1 MQVVPCKRRCG
12 GRDPGRAGRM
22 RAALVASMLVLS
34 ACGGGSGGSEP
45 SDVDPLAV
53 DTAPKLDAC
62 PAEGHVDTL
71 GVRGLTA
78 NEIANLPITYTFLH
92 VAPDGCTPS
101 RFNPC
106 QPVHY
111 IQNGAAAPS
120 FVVENVREAFKRLS
134 QATGI
139 TFVDDGLTDEN
150 ARRAPYVPERYPGRW
165 APILIVW
172 EHFPPE
178 QTSGQTQILGNTV
191 PLRVDEVTVSA
202 RLRFN
207 VDAYNDESTKTP
219 IGDGFGPPA
228 GSGTGSIGRNNITW
242 GRIVLHELAHVV
254 GLGHTREEGSLMYPD
269 AAQQTIR
276 PTGFSKSDLT
286 GLRYLGRE
294 AGCIPNPPLPGGSG

>member
-1 MQVVPCKRRCG
+1 MAVRRRALKRWPSSRRG
-12 GRDPGRAGRM
+12 APSVA
-22 RAALVASMLVLS
+22 AALLVLT
-34 ACGGGSGGSEP
+34 ACGGGGGGPGNSEP
-45 SDVDPLAV
+45 DPLAV
-53 DTAPKLDAC
+53 DTTSPPLAAC

-71 GVRGLTA
+71 RVRSLLP
-78 NEIANLPITYTFLH
+78 NEIARLPITYTFLH
-92 VAPDGCTPS
+92 VAADGCTPG

-106 QPVHY
+106 EPVHY
-111 IQNGAAAPS
+111 IQNGAAAPP

-150 ARRAPYVPERYPGRW
+150 VRRGPYVPERYPGRW

-178 QTSGQTQILGNTV
+178 QTSGEQQILGNTV
-191 PLRVDEVTVSA
+191 PMRVGDVTVSA

-207 VDAYNDESTKTP
+207 VDAYNDESTRKP

-228 GSGTGSIGRNNITW
+228 GSGTGPIGRNSITW
-242 GRIVLHELAHVV
+242 GRIVLHELAHVA

-276 PTGFSKSDLT
+276 PTGFSRSDLA

-294 AGCIPNPPLPGGSG
+294 AGCVPRPPEPSG

>member
-1 MQVVPCKRRCG
+1 MRPRRTL
-12 GRDPGRAGRM
+12 
-22 RAALVASMLVLS
+22 AALLLAVIALA
-34 ACGGGSGGSEP
+34 ACGGSGGGETE
-45 SDVDPLAV
+45 VDPLAT
-53 DTAPKLDAC
+53 DTTAPPLDAC

-71 GVRGLTA
+71 GIRSLLP
-78 NEIANLPITYTFLH
+78 NDIAKLPITYTFLH
-92 VAPDGCTPS
+92 VADDGCTPA

-111 IQNGAAAPS
+111 IQNAAAAPP
-120 FVVENVREAFKRLS
+120 FVAENVREAFRRLS

-150 ARRAPYVPERYPGRW
+150 VRRGPYVPERYPGRW

-178 QTSGQTQILGNTV
+178 QTSGESQILGQTV
-191 PLRVDEVTVSA
+191 PWREGDVVVSA

-207 VDAYNDESTKTP
+207 VDAYNDETTKAP
-219 IGDGFGPPA
+219 IQDGFGPPA
-228 GSGTGSIGRNNITW
+228 GSATGPIGRNNITW
-242 GRIVLHELAHVV
+242 GRIILHELAHVV

-276 PTGFSKSDLT
+276 PTGFSRSDLT

-294 AGCIPNPPLPGGSG
+294 AGCLTPPPLPSR

>member
-1 MQVVPCKRRCG
+1 L
-12 GRDPGRAGRM
+12 AGALL
-22 RAALVASMLVLS
+22 AALLTLA
-34 ACGGGSGGSEP
+34 ACGGSGS
-45 SDVDPLAV
+45 SDQAEGDPLA
-53 DTAPKLDAC
+53 TESTLPALEPC
-62 PAEGHVDTL
+62 PANGHRTV
-71 GVRGLTA
+71 GGIGGLLP
-78 NEIANLPITYTFLH
+78 NDIAKLPITYTFLH
-92 VAPDGCTPS
+92 VQPDGCTPS

-106 QPVHY
+106 APVHY

-150 ARRAPYVPERYPGRW
+150 ARRGPYVPERYPGRW

-172 EHFPPE
+172 EHFPAE
-178 QTSGQTQILGNTV
+178 QTSGESQILGNTL
-191 PLRVDEVTVSA
+191 PMRVDEITVSA

-207 VDAYNDESTKTP
+207 VDAYNDEATKAP
-219 IGDGFGPPA
+219 IQDGFGPAA
-228 GSGTGSIGRNNITW
+228 GSGTGPIGRNNITW
-242 GRIVLHELAHVV
+242 GRIILHELAHVV

-276 PTGFSKSDLT
+276 PTGFSKSDLA

-294 AGCIPNPPLPGGSG
+294 AGCLNPPPLPSS